1 MMTADEQVS
10 LIDHVASRL
19 ALSNPG
25 APIDRSCQL
34 CERPLEPGEVCFAC
48 ICRACGLAKDHYD
61 HEANRSYPT
70 DPCLA
75 CQNVQHWMSAEY
87 AATWVYPPKN
97 GAW

>member
-1 MMTADEQVS
+1 MIIGVESVS
-10 LIDHVASRL
+10 LIDHVHDFL
-19 ALSNPG
+19 DL
-25 APIDRSCQL
+25 RSCQL

-61 HEANRSYPT
+61 HEANRGYPT

-75 CQNVQHWMSAEY
+75 CQNVQHWMSAEN